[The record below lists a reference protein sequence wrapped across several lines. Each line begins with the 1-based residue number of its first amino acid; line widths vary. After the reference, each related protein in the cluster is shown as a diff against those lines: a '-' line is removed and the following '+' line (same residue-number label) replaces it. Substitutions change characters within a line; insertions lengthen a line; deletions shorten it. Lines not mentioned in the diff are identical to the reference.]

1 MCNICVFFVFL
12 AFYVPSGS
20 SSNAADS
27 KLSDVW
33 LVLMTRAR
41 SILSK
46 LLLYIRN
53 YAVYHLYRYQS
64 IAIML
69 L

>member
-33 LVLMTRAR
+33 LVLMT
-41 SILSK
+41 ILSK